1 MTSAEKRN
9 NLKKFLGKD
18 LNYFYYKNDD
28 ESLVPYEL
36 PGSLPKTQEIP
47 VKGLKAWKMEQ
58 ITDRD
63 MLKAVVFLQFVLIIA
78 LILK

>member
-18 LNYFYYKNDD
+18 LNYYQND
-28 ESLVPYEL
+28 ESLVPWEL
-36 PGSLPKTQEIP
+36 QGSLPKTQEIS
-47 VKGLKAWKMEQ
+47 VKGSKAWEMEI
-58 ITDRD
+58 ITFRD

>member
-18 LNYFYYKNDD
+18 LNYYQND
-28 ESLVPYEL
+28 ESLVPCEL
-36 PGSLPKTQEIP
+36 QGSLPKTQEIP
-47 VKGLKAWKMEQ
+47 VKGSKAWEMEQ

>member
-18 LNYFYYKNDD
+18 LNYYQND
-28 ESLVPYEL
+28 ESFAAWEL
-36 PGSLPKTQEIP
+36 QGLPPKTQDKEIP
-47 VKGLKAWKMEQ
+47 VKGSKAWEMEQ